1 MGPNGPDASQLEAII
16 PIIAIAGGLIF
27 VTILVLVKSVG
38 SMLHTRQR
46 EQTKREIA
54 AYIAEGSM
62 TPEQGERIIKA
73 DMPHW
78 ERDRKG

>member
-1 MGPNGPDASQLEAII
+1 MPTLANASEVVPVIGV
-16 PIIAIAGGLIF
+16 GGTLLF
-27 VTILVLVKSVG
+27 LVMFFILKTVRETQK
-38 SMLHTRQR
+38 TKER

-62 TPEQGERIIKA
+62 TPEQGERLLKA

-78 ERDRKG
+78 ERGRKD